1 MDAGQI
7 ALAACRA
14 KADIMA
20 IGVSSKTGNRGRDRL
35 AWFCLGLIFNVFALI
50 LVRALDRV
58 GPPPAPAPTRRGSL
72 IACPSCG
79 AETPAGMKCIK
90 CGAPAS

>member
-1 MDAGQI
+1 MDAGQV
-7 ALAACRA
+7 ALAVFGAQA
-14 KADIMA
+14 VFMA
-20 IGVSSKTGNRGRDRL
+20 IGCAAVAGNRGRDRL